1 MTEENSKCMISTA
14 ILQDFQPA
22 VQGRCGIVL
31 KGPSPSKTF
40 HDFKLLFLI
49 ETSKEDESLLRKLI
63 HSKLVASKAD
73 LEILQKDPNSPLYS
87 VKTFEALNL

>member
-14 ILQDFQPA
+14 ILQDFQSA
-22 VQGRCGIVL
+22 VQGRYRIVL
-31 KGPSPSKTF
+31 KGPSSKTF